1 MQPQPSEQRGNANLL
16 YPNGWD
22 LFVQPWTTA
31 QKQCLAEVLTE
42 ISTSELATDLNFL
55 HFKIGR
61 DHCAGDAYSGLE
73 SQCLQSSHPSSCCC
87 VTFLKTFWGK
97 SCAFEFGT
105 PHMMC
110 QGKASCW
117 WKCSWDVLT
126 LRALPVLTK
135 NLLGCLLVPAPA
147 PLSCLTGSSFVC

>member
-126 LRALPVLTK
+126 AQSTTCAYQK
-135 NLLGCLLVPAPA
+135 SAGLLACACTSSLVM
-147 PLSCLTGSSFVC
+147 LDR